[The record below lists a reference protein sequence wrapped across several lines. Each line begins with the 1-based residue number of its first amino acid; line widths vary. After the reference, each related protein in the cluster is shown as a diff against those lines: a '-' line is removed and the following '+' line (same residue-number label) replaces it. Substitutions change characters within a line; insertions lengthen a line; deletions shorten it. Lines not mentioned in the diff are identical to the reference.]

1 MTAFASIQATL
12 LATLMASPALAA
24 GRIYTNPSR
33 ALQDGL
39 TPAIVLRLDA
49 AEATEYPLGVHAWR
63 TAFVVECYA
72 RATSGQDPM
81 AAVDTLLADT
91 WARLAALDSNTLHAD
106 LSLSPKIDWQY
117 DATDTAMA
125 CAVIRL
131 TAQHYTDTTSLTPR
145 A

>member
-1 MTAFASIQATL
+1 MTAFADIQSIL
-12 LATLMASPALAA
+12 LATLTAIPALAS
-24 GRIYTNPSR
+24 GRVYTNPSR

-49 AEATEYPLGVHAWR
+49 AEATEFPLGTHAWR
-63 TAFVVECYA
+63 TAFIVECYA
-72 RATSGQDPM
+72 RATAGQDPV
-81 AAVDTLLADT
+81 AAVDPLLVDT
-91 WARLAALDSNTLHAD
+91 WERLAALDNATLGAD
-106 LSLSPKIDWQY
+106 LSISPKIDWQY

-131 TAQHYTDTTSLTPR
+131 TAQHYTATTSLLPQ